1 MESIFVIS
9 DNKLIGSSILEYLK
23 DLGKFDATIL
33 ASTEKLIGR
42 IYNAPPSLLI
52 MDNGISLKNYVKII
66 RDDPIF
72 NHLPIII
79 LLEKGE
85 FIDRWNDYPVDDF
98 IFKPIDKNN
107 FLMRVALS
115 IRRVHRI
122 VEINPLTMLPGN
134 TPIIKEVQNRL
145 DNSMQFAL
153 AYADLDNFKP
163 YNDRYGFTRG
173 DEIIRMTGRLITN
186 IVKSHDPEHGFV
198 GHIGG
203 DDFVFMVAP
212 EKVGIISDE
221 IVRNFD
227 KIILSFYDVED
238 IERGHIV
245 SHTRNGK
252 KEIFS
257 ILTIS
262 IGITINRKWFH
273 HYGEMSSAVTK
284 IKVHAKD
291 YKGSI
296 YCIDRRNYQKLS

>member
-1 MESIFVIS
+1 MESIVVIS
-9 DNKLIGSSILEYLK
+9 DNELTGSSILKYLK
-23 DLGKFDATIL
+23 DLGKFDVTIL
-33 ASTEKLIGR
+33 TSTEGLIGR

-72 NHLPIII
+72 SHLPIII
-79 LLEKGE
+79 LLEKEE
-85 FIDRWNDYPVDDF
+85 FIDRWDDYPVDDF
-98 IFKPIDKNN
+98 IFKPIDRNN

-115 IRRVHRI
+115 IRRACRI

-145 DNSMQFAL
+145 DNSIQFAL

-186 IVKSHDPEHGFV
+186 IVKSYDPKHGFV

-203 DDFVFMVAP
+203 DDFVFMVAS

-227 KIILSFYDVED
+227 KIIPSFYDAED
-238 IERGHIV
+238 TERGHII
-245 SHTRNGK
+245 SHTRGGK
-252 KEIFS
+252 EKRFS
-257 ILTIS
+257 LLTIS

-273 HYGEMSSAVTK
+273 HYGEISSAVTK
-284 IKVHAKD
+284 IKAHAKD
-291 YKGSI
+291 YKGSV
-296 YCIDRRNYQKLS
+296 YRIDRRNYHKKD